1 MKNKRFREIM
11 FSNINSRQTPIDS
24 LIVDKIMAE
33 NKINDLSL
41 SSIREIKKLVDD
53 IEASTNQKF
62 VRMEMGIPGL
72 PASSIGIEAE
82 IKSLKNGVA
91 SIYPDIYGIPQLKTE
106 TSRFAKLFLDIDVS
120 PESCFPTTGSTMGS
134 FAAFLIL
141 ARFHKQ
147 KDTIL
152 LINPGF
158 PVHYQQLRILD
169 IKTKSFDVYE
179 FRGEKLKAKLES
191 YFIEGNI
198 AGVLYS
204 NPNNPSWICF
214 TENELKIIGE
224 LCTKYDVIPI
234 EDLAY
239 FAMDFRKNLSKP
251 GEPPFQATVAKYTEH
266 YILTM
271 SSSKAFSYAGQRI
284 AMLILS
290 DKLYSRKYDNLKNYY
305 LTDCFGHALVYG
317 NLYAISAGITHSTQF
332 ALAELFKAVN
342 DGTYDFVEEV
352 REYGKK
358 AKILKEIFIKNGF
371 KIVYDKDE
379 DEPIADG
386 FYFTVSY
393 PGMNSD
399 KLLKELLYYGISA
412 ISLRITQSERIEGI
426 RACVS
431 LVKREQFKDLEER
444 LSKFRIDHPA

>member
-1 MKNKRFREIM
+1 MSSTENL
-11 FSNINSRQTPIDS
+11 RQTPINS
-24 LIVDKIMAE
+24 EIV
-33 NKINDLSL
+33 NKILKENNISDLSL

-53 IEASTNQKF
+53 IEKTSGQKF

-72 PASSIGIEAE
+72 PASQVGIDAE
-82 IKSLKNGVA
+82 IKALNNGVA
-91 SIYPDIYGIPQLKTE
+91 SIYPDIYGIQPLKQE
-106 TSRFAKLFLDIDVS
+106 TARFVKLFLNIDVS

-141 ARFHKQ
+141 ARFHQQ
-147 KDTIL
+147 KNTIL

-169 IKTKSFDVYE
+169 IKTESFDVYE
-179 FRGEKLKAKLES
+179 FRGDKLKAKLES
-191 YFIEGNI
+191 YFEKGNI

-204 NPNNPSWICF
+204 NPNNPAWICF

-224 LCTKYDVIPI
+224 LCSKYDVIPI

-239 FAMDFRKNLSKP
+239 FAMDFRKDLSKP
-251 GEPPFQATVAKYTEH
+251 GQPPFQSTVAKYTEH
-266 YILTM
+266 YILTI

-284 AMLILS
+284 AMLVLS
-290 DKLYSRKYDNLKNYY
+290 DELYSRKYENLKKYY

-317 NLYAISAGITHSTQF
+317 NLYAISAGITHSTQY
-332 ALAELFKAVN
+332 ALTEMFKAVN
-342 DGTYDFVEEV
+342 EGRYNFVEEV
-352 REYGKK
+352 REYGEK
-358 AKILKEIFIKNGF
+358 AKIMKELFIKNGF

-386 FYFTVSY
+386 FYFTISY
-393 PGMNSD
+393 PGLNSAE
-399 KLLKELLYYGISA
+399 LLKELLYYGISA
-412 ISLRITQSERIEGI
+412 ISLRITESERIEGI
-426 RACVS
+426 RSCVS

-444 LSKFRIDHPA
+444 LSQFRADHPV